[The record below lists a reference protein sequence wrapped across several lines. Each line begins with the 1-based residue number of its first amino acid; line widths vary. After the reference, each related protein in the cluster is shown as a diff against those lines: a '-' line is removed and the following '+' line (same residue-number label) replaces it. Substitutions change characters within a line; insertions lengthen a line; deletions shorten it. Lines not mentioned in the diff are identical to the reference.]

1 MAISARHIQK
11 RVTDLSNLPT
21 LPGVVKSISRLAD
34 DKKSSAADVAEIIS
48 TDQVI
53 SAKVLRL
60 VNSPVYGFPGRISS
74 ITHALV
80 LLGFNVVKG
89 LVLGTA
95 VFDNLGKECAGMWEH
110 SLGCAVLSRRIARIK
125 GLNDVEEVMIAGL
138 LHDFGKVV
146 LSFLTPV
153 EYSQALD
160 IARTKRLHIALA
172 EREVYTVDHCR
183 VASWLASEWHLPP
196 RLADPIVYH
205 HRPDLAK
212 GCKDVTAIVHVA
224 DILAR
229 ALNLGYPGDD
239 TMPKL
244 DAAAYQSIGLS
255 AEQVGLALN
264 EAELEFTSGLDVFAL
279 AE

>member
-1 MAISARHIQK
+1 MPISAKLLEK
-11 RVTDLSNLPT
+11 RVTDLSHLPT
-21 LPGVVKSISRLAD
+21 LPGVVHNISKLAD

-53 SAKVLRL
+53 TAKVLRL

-95 VFDNLGKECAGMWEH
+95 VFDNLGKQSEGMWEH
-110 SLGCAVLSRRIARIK
+110 SLGCAVLARRIAVAK
-125 GLNDVEEVMIAGL
+125 GIHDVEEVMIAGL

-146 LSFLTPV
+146 LSFLAPADYQQAV
-153 EYSQALD
+153 E
-160 IARTKRLHIALA
+160 ITKRKHCHIALA
-172 EREVYTVDHCR
+172 ERDVFTVDHCR
-183 VASWLASEWHLPP
+183 VASWLADEWHLPP
-196 RLADPIVYH
+196 RLADPVTYH

-212 GCKDVTAIVHVA
+212 RCKDVTAVVHLA

-229 ALNLGYPGDD
+229 ALNFGYPGDD

-244 DAAAYQSIGLS
+244 DETVAANLGISD
-255 AEQVGLALN
+255 EQLGNIVK
-264 EAELEFTSGLDVFAL
+264 EAEVEYTSGLDIFASGD
-279 AE
+279 